1 MQKTLYQKKHNNM
14 KKLVIIMLVLLTM
27 TQNST
32 AQTAGGETKIFPMV
46 GLTLS
51 KMNNDIILTDAGNG
65 QGDELK
71 PKYKFGITAGA
82 EVRHRFKNNDF
93 GFSAGLLYAMYG
105 TKYSDHTYINEQ
117 SYGKV
122 TNSKQTLH
130 YLTIPVMA
138 IYYFGNSGFSIKAG
152 VQAGYL
158 LSAKGSND
166 YENGTIENGQ
176 YIPDT
181 EQSGEA
187 SNTTTGIFKRFDIGI
202 PVGVAY
208 EYNNISIDLR
218 YLFGLKNPYKYY
230 VDNIRNRSFSLTV
243 GYGFTL

>member
-1 MQKTLYQKKHNNM
+1 MQKTLYQKKLNNM

-105 TKYSDHTYINEQ
+105 TKYSDYTYSNEQ
-117 SYGKV
+117 YYNKI
-122 TNSKQTLH
+122 TDSKQTLH

-138 IYYFGNSGFSIKAG
+138 ICYFGNSGFSIKAG

-158 LSAKGSND
+158 LSAKGSGD

-176 YIPDT
+176 YIPDA

>member
-1 MQKTLYQKKHNNM
+1 M
-14 KKLVIIMLVLLTM
+14 KKLVIIMLALSAM

-32 AQTAGGETKIFPMV
+32 AQTAGGETKIFPMF

-51 KMNNDIILTDAGNG
+51 KMNNDIILTDPGNG
-65 QGDELK
+65 EAGEIK

-82 EVRHRFKNNDF
+82 EARHRFKNNDF
-93 GFSAGLLYAMYG
+93 GFSIGLLYAMYG
-105 TKYSDHTYINEQ
+105 TKYSDHTYIYEH
-117 SYGKV
+117 SYSKV

-138 IYYFGNSGFSIKAG
+138 IYYFGNSGFSVKAG

-176 YIPDT
+176 YIPDA
-181 EQSGEA
+181 ERSGEA
-187 SNTTTGIFKRFDIGI
+187 NNSTTDIFRRFDIGI
-202 PVGVAY
+202 PVGIAY
-208 EYNNISIDLR
+208 EYKNISIDLR
-218 YLFGLKNPYKYY
+218 YLFGMRNPYKYY

>member
-1 MQKTLYQKKHNNM
+1 M

-32 AQTAGGETKIFPMV
+32 AQTAGGETKIFPMF

-105 TKYSDHTYINEQ
+105 TKYSDYTYSNEQ
-117 SYGKV
+117 
-122 TNSKQTLH
+122 
-130 YLTIPVMA
+130 
-138 IYYFGNSGFSIKAG
+138 YYNKI
-152 VQAGYL
+152 
-158 LSAKGSND
+158 
-166 YENGTIENGQ
+166 T
-176 YIPDT
+176 
-181 EQSGEA
+181 
-187 SNTTTGIFKRFDIGI
+187 R
-202 PVGVAY
+202 
-208 EYNNISIDLR
+208 
-218 YLFGLKNPYKYY
+218 
-230 VDNIRNRSFSLTV
+230 
-243 GYGFTL
+243 